1 MAFLVVVWWLWFG
14 GVGVEERKE
23 KIW

>member
-1 MAFLVVVWWLWFG
+1 MAFLVVDWWMWFG

-23 KIW
+23 RI